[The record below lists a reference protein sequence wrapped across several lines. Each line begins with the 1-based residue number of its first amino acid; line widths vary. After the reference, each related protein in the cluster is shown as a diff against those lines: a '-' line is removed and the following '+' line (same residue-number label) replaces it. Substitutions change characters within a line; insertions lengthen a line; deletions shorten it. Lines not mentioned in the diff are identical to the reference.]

1 LLRIVADTSVLVSAV
16 LASSGPPA
24 MILDRWR
31 GGEFDL
37 VVSPRLLEELEAVLM
52 RPKFQA
58 AVSEEDAR
66 EYVDSLAREAFLVS
80 DPEDV
85 PSVTPDPE
93 DDYLVALAVAAG
105 ADAIVSGDSDL
116 TELEDPP
123 VLVLTPRRLV
133 ARLAE

>member
-1 LLRIVADTSVLVSAV
+1 
-16 LASSGPPA
+16 